1 MENNENKKSF
11 EELADEALDKVAGGD
26 DTLDFDAVIAFGT
39 QFPPNNC
46 YRCKYFTTPQCCY
59 YPTGPVGA
67 MDAGLAP
74 SATCPGLAVK

>member
-11 EELADEALDKVAGGD
+11 KELADEALDKVAGGD
-26 DTLDFDAVIAFGT
+26 DLDLDAVIAFAA
-39 QFPPNNC
+39 QFPLNNC
-46 YRCKYFTTPQCCY
+46 YCCKYFTTPQCLY

-74 SATCPGLAVK
+74 SATCPGLAAK